1 MEFLKTLGADMSLV
15 QIVELMLRVILATV
29 CGGIVGIERSRRF
42 KDAGIRTHCMVA
54 CAAAVMMIISKYGFM
69 DLAEG
74 MKAADPARI
83 AAQIVTG
90 VGFLGAGMIYR
101 DRHQSLKGLT
111 TAAGLWCVAGIGMAA
126 GAGLYIIAIFAT
138 VFILLLQFVMHHTK
152 IGRRSSYGYIL
163 EAVIKDD
170 QAAADRLK
178 ESLRRNDINVL
189 ESSVSRT
196 DGRLSCVMEVNTT
209 SRTFRQELSE
219 LIVADPDIYSI
230 EFKDVI

>member
-163 EAVIKDD
+163 AAVIKDD

-178 ESLRRNDINVL
+178 ESLRRNDINVR